1 MVFIESF
8 ILGLVFSLSS
18 IGPISIEILRRSLK
32 EGYLSAFGIIVG
44 ATIIDFLYL
53 GIIFSGIYSFLNFS
67 FVNKI
72 LTLFGIV
79 FLLYLGYKSIREFR
93 KFKLKKAKNVRRNS
107 VVTGIILGIS
117 SPFAFVFYLGI
128 FGPLV
133 TSAGSLISGLTIGLT
148 IIFGIFVGD
157 NIKAVIGHLGKEAL
171 SEKFIKYASLIGGI
185 ALILFAF
192 YFGYQFL
199 TAI

>member
-8 ILGLVFSLSS
+8 ILGLSFSLSA
-18 IGPISIEILRRSLK
+18 IGPITIEILRRSLK
-32 EGYLSAFGIIVG
+32 EGYLSAMGIILG
-44 ATIIDFLYL
+44 ATIIDFVYL
-53 GIIFSGIYSFLNFS
+53 TIIFSGIYQFLNFS
-67 FVNKI
+67 SVNKI
-72 LTLFGIV
+72 LTLFGII
-79 FLLYLGYKSIREFR
+79 FLLYLGYKSIHEFR
-93 KFKLKKAKNVRRNS
+93 KIKLKKSKKIRKNS
-107 VVTGIILGIS
+107 IVTGIILGIS

-133 TSAGSLISGLTIGLT
+133 TSAGSLISGLSIGLA
-148 IIFGIFVGD
+148 IIFGIFIGD
-157 NIKAVIGHLGKEAL
+157 NLKAVIGHLGKEIFA
-171 SEKFIKYASLIGGI
+171 EKMIKYASLIGGI

>member
-148 IIFGIFVGD
+148 IIFGIFAGD
-157 NIKAVIGHLGKEAL
+157 NLKAVIGHLGKKVIA
-171 SEKFIKYASLIGGI
+171 EKFIKYASLIGGI
-185 ALILFAF
+185 TLILFAF
-192 YFGYQFL
+192 YFGYQ
-199 TAI
+199 III